1 MKRKPAGGGTAK
13 RVGRLCRLAEAVRD
27 PSASTWAVERLQGAW
42 TRLVGPTLADHARLL
57 AIRKGILMLGC
68 ADPALL
74 SSLRQSAT
82 TTWPELQSRI
92 ERLTGLKLAGIK
104 VEPCDP
110 EPSKIEAVAPADAF
124 AEVLKR
130 YRVKEPLDSRRR

>member
-1 MKRKPAGGGTAK
+1 MRRKPGGGGTGK
-13 RVGRLCRLAEAVRD
+13 GTGRLRRLAEAVQD
-27 PSASTWAVERLQGAW
+27 PSASAWAVERLQGAW

-57 AIRKGILMLGC
+57 AIRKGILVLGC

-82 TTWPELQSRI
+82 TTWPELRSRI

-104 VEPCDP
+104 VEPCDSEPP
-110 EPSKIEAVAPADAF
+110 EPKAAAPTDAF

-130 YRVKEPLDSRRR
+130 YRLKEPLDSRRR

>member
-1 MKRKPAGGGTAK
+1 MRRVGTAN
-13 RVGRLCRLAEAVRD
+13 RVGRLCRLAEAVQD
-27 PSASTWAVERLQGAW
+27 PSAKEWAVERLRGAW
-42 TRLVGPTLADHARLL
+42 ARLVGPTLADHARPL
-57 AIRKGILMLGC
+57 ALRKGILLLGC

-82 TTWPELQSRI
+82 TTWPELRSRI
-92 ERLTGLKLAGIK
+92 ERLTGLRLAGIK

-110 EPSKIEAVAPADAF
+110 EPLETRRAAPADAF

-130 YRVKEPLDSRRR
+130 YRSKEPLDSRRR